1 MNMLERTD
9 EMPARLRRS
18 TSKPARFSDWID
30 EFFDEA
36 FNMTSGSFTPGMNV
50 YETEDA
56 FELTLELPGMRKD
69 NIEISIENN
78 MLNISGERKSTREED
93 GRIYHRVESRFGTF
107 SRNLPLP
114 NNIDKDK
121 IEANYDNGV
130 LTVNIPK
137 TEQRTGKKIDV
148 K

>member
-1 MNMLERTD
+1 MLQRTD
-9 EMPARLRRS
+9 DIPSRLREK

-36 FNMTSGSFTPGMNV
+36 FKITSGSFTPGMNV
-50 YETEDA
+50 YETVDA
-56 FELTLELPGMRKD
+56 FEITLELPGMKKD
-69 NIEISIENN
+69 NIDISIEGNT
-78 MLNISGERKSTREED
+78 LNISGKREATREED
-93 GRIYHRVESRFGTF
+93 GRTYHRVESRFGTF

-114 NNIDKDK
+114 NNIDEDNIK
-121 IEANYDNGV
+121 ANYDNGV

>member
-1 MNMLERTD
+1 MLERTED
-9 EMPARLRRS
+9 MPSRFRTRTS
-18 TSKPARFSDWID
+18 TPTRFSDWID

-50 YETEDA
+50 YETDDA

-69 NIEISIENN
+69 DIDISIENN
-78 MLNISGERKSTREED
+78 VLNISGERTTTREED

-114 NNIDKDK
+114 NNVNEDK
-121 IEANYDNGV
+121 IEANYENGV

-137 TEQRTGKKIDV
+137 TEQRTAKKIDV